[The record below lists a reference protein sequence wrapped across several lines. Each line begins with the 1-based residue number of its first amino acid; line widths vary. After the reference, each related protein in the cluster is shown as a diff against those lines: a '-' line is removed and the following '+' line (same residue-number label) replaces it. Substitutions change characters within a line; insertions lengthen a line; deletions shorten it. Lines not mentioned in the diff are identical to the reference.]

1 VFLRDYGN
9 ISSEEQRQISED
21 YFSDRGVAYFIA
33 LNPNERN
40 ASSSH
45 PLFQITD
52 QLKDALQLHYPL
64 QHPLE
69 GHPESVSRFGPSDG
83 TVKIYD
89 LAKKDSGY
97 REQGETAEMFSLH
110 TDGLGSGGTV
120 QTTVLYMDSPP
131 LSGGGTH
138 FSRIFRYLR

>member
-1 VFLRDYGN
+1 MENIPQPDRDRLFVEQSEAFTDRVLDDCKAAYLSSVALTSRKPFPLQPVFLRDYCN
-9 ISSEEQRQISED
+9 ISSEEQRQIRED

-33 LNPNERN
+33 LNPNERT

-52 QLKDALQLHYPL
+52 QLKDALQLHHPL

-69 GHPESVSRFGPSDG
+69 GHAESVSRFGPPDG

-89 LAKKDSGY
+89 LVKKD
-97 REQGETAEMFSLH
+97 
-110 TDGLGSGGTV
+110 
-120 QTTVLYMDSPP
+120 
-131 LSGGGTH
+131 
-138 FSRIFRYLR
+138 